1 MTDMNAW
8 IRDRAGYTEPDP
20 EPVEEHVPSFNGGPR
35 RTPPAPAT
43 MSTLLRRAVER
54 RWHG

>member
-35 RTPPAPAT
+35 RTPPAPAS
-43 MSTLLRRAVER
+43 MNTLLRRAAER